1 MSNAAR
7 SPKVR
12 SLVVVCMLGAAT
24 VATTTLVV
32 KSATPGS
39 LSPSAATCPQSNA
52 SMSAILALSAELYA
66 STARLPGA
74 AKHDARARSAAAC
87 VRRVVAD

>member
-12 SLVVVCMLGAAT
+12 SLVAVCMLGAAT

-32 KSATPGS
+32 KSGTPSS
-39 LSPSAATCPQSNA
+39 LAPSAATCPQSNP

-74 AKHDARARSAAAC
+74 AKGDARVRSAAAC
-87 VRRVVAD
+87 VRRVVAE